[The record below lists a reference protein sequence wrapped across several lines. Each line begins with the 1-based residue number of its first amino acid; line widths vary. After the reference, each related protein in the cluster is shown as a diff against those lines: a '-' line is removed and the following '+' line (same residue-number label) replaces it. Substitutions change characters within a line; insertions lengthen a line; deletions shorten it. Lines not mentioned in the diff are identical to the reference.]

1 MTQTIS
7 LPPLSA
13 KWYLIVVDVSYIDP
27 RFDSVADCRWNM
39 ETLSAVVVLISFVLY
54 LNSIIAAS
62 ENGVAANDIQAQ
74 SVYLPSILVITAG
87 WRTMEIKR
95 LSQRHLCWC
104 H

>member
-1 MTQTIS
+1 
-7 LPPLSA
+7 
-13 KWYLIVVDVSYIDP
+13 
-27 RFDSVADCRWNM
+27 M

-87 WRTMEIKR
+87 
-95 LSQRHLCWC
+95 
-104 H
+104 